1 MELFNIWIYGVVA
14 FSVLFALRAHPGED
28 PRFLFRAVILWP
40 FSVVVVASV
49 MLITAVGWD
58 MDATRGS
65 KMFGFRKPTNTEV
78 RGFAV
83 TLFYAEIQ
91 FWKARKA

>member
-1 MELFNIWIYGVVA
+1 MELINYWMYGVVA

-28 PRFLFRAVILWP
+28 PRFLFRAVLLWP
-40 FSVVVVASV
+40 FSVLIVALV
-49 MLITAVGWD
+49 MLITSLGWD

-65 KMFGFRKPTNTEV
+65 KMFGFRRPTNTEV
-78 RGFAV
+78 VGFAI
-83 TLFYAEIQ
+83 TLFRAEIQ